1 MLNNILSNYI
11 NRTNVI
17 FNTISNPL
25 SAIICIIVLSSC
37 ASMSQIQPY
46 LDGLI
51 KQKNLSFK
59 FRNYPSFIFIDVDN
73 QNLFLLKKGTIQK
86 SYKISTSSYGTGNIE
101 NSYKTPLGVHK
112 ISEKIGD
119 NLPLG
124 AVLKGRVWTGGI
136 ANIIKQ
142 NIDTDK
148 DLVTSRILWLE
159 GTEEGLNKG
168 PGIDSKSRFIYIH
181 GTAEEG
187 LIGRPASDGCI
198 RMYNDDVIELFTL
211 VPLDTEV
218 WIY

>member
-1 MLNNILSNYI
+1 
-11 NRTNVI
+11 
-17 FNTISNPL
+17 
-25 SAIICIIVLSSC
+25 
-37 ASMSQIQPY
+37 MSQIQPY